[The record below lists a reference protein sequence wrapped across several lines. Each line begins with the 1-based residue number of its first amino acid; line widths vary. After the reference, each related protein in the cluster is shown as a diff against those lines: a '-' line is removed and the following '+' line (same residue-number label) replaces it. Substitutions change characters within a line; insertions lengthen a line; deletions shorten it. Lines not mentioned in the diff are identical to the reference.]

1 MENQGKSK
9 TLLILL
15 IIFIILTLILGGY
28 ILYDKVI
35 IKDEIK
41 TEESNNNSNPNES
54 ETIIKEVSIK
64 NAEIE
69 ELYKYVQ
76 SSSKSFSVCL
86 GEFYLKPFK
95 NHSLSDKVSLV
106 LINYAENFKKPID
119 NSIAIKLDS
128 QNGSEYYIEP
138 EIVKNGMK
146 YLYNIQIDNFD
157 NKANY
162 AWEYNSDLDLF
173 LDIPGG
179 GDYGA
184 KIVEKIIDYNEL
196 DNEINLTTVKAEI
209 GYDTNSV
216 YRYYNDENTLVF
228 KGLGDS
234 FDFTEENVNK
244 FPQLKYIFKK
254 NEKGSYYLYD
264 IVNLNFEEDFE
275 DCNY

>member
-1 MENQGKSK
+1 MENQEKSK
-9 TLLILL
+9 NLLILL
-15 IIFIILTLILGGY
+15 IIFIILTLLLGGY

-35 IKDEIK
+35 IKDEFK

-54 ETIIKEVSIK
+54 ETIIKEVTIK
-64 NAEIE
+64 NSEIA

-76 SSSKSFSVCL
+76 SSSKSFNVCL

-95 NHSLSDKVSLV
+95 NHLLSDKVSLV
-106 LINYAENFKKPID
+106 LINYAENFKKPVD
-119 NSIAIKLDS
+119 NSIAEKLNS
-128 QNGSEYYIEP
+128 QYGNDYYIES

-179 GDYGA
+179 GDIGA

-234 FDFTEENVNK
+234 FTFTEENVNK

-264 IVNLNFEEDFE
+264 IVNLNFEEDFI